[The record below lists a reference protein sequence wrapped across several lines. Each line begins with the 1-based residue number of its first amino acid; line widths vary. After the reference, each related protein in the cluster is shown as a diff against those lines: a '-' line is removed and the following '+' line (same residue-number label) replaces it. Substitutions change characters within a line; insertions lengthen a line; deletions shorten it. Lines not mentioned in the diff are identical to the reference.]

1 MGHVSAASSPN
12 ARPNNSAHGT
22 VLKTA
27 FSQRKRSIAKIELR
41 KGPFNRHKKYRN
53 RSQVVYIDASER
65 ARDAKMLR
73 RLGLRRMS
81 SRTEKEPKS
90 LLDLLDV
97 LKIWELS
104 KQGIAAWAVAGTIG
118 YVLYIRPKMYPKIE
132 YEQART
138 FTPKEVEEWN
148 KAMDAKKSR

>member
-1 MGHVSAASSPN
+1 MLITAFFSGRCDVE
-12 ARPNNSAHGT
+12 RAHGALKKVFKLLSPEKPVAYVSRGRRALASLAVQLCSGT
-22 VLKTA
+22 VDVMAT
-27 FSQRKRSIAKIELR
+27 
-41 KGPFNRHKKYRN
+41 
-53 RSQVVYIDASER
+53 
-65 ARDAKMLR
+65 LR

-81 SRTEKEPKS
+81 SRPEKEPRS

-138 FTPKEVEEWN
+138 FTPKEVEDWN
-148 KAMDAKKSR
+148 KAMDANKSR

>member
-1 MGHVSAASSPN
+1 
-12 ARPNNSAHGT
+12 
-22 VLKTA
+22 
-27 FSQRKRSIAKIELR
+27 
-41 KGPFNRHKKYRN
+41 
-53 RSQVVYIDASER
+53 
-65 ARDAKMLR
+65 MLR

-138 FTPKEVEEWN
+138 FTDLSSGGVPAALSPRAARCSTRIIRSIQCSSTMAVVVPR
-148 KAMDAKKSR
+148 DTR

>member
-1 MGHVSAASSPN
+1 MLLR
-12 ARPNNSAHGT
+12 RPHLYHFALQLCSGT
-22 VLKTA
+22 VDVMAT
-27 FSQRKRSIAKIELR
+27 
-41 KGPFNRHKKYRN
+41 
-53 RSQVVYIDASER
+53 
-65 ARDAKMLR
+65 LR
-73 RLGLRRMS
+73 RVSLRRMS
-81 SRTEKEPKS
+81 SRPEKEPRS

-138 FTPKEVEEWN
+138 FTPKEVEDWN
-148 KAMDAKKSR
+148 KAMDANKSR

>member
-1 MGHVSAASSPN
+1 MVPKPLASGLHP
-12 ARPNNSAHGT
+12 
-22 VLKTA
+22 
-27 FSQRKRSIAKIELR
+27 
-41 KGPFNRHKKYRN
+41 
-53 RSQVVYIDASER
+53 DASER

>member
-1 MGHVSAASSPN
+1 LQHCS
-12 ARPNNSAHGT
+12 GT
-22 VLKTA
+22 VDVMAT
-27 FSQRKRSIAKIELR
+27 
-41 KGPFNRHKKYRN
+41 
-53 RSQVVYIDASER
+53 
-65 ARDAKMLR
+65 LR
-73 RLGLRRMS
+73 RVGLRRMS
-81 SRTEKEPKS
+81 SRPEKEPRS

-138 FTPKEVEEWN
+138 FTPKEVEDWN
-148 KAMDAKKSR
+148 KAMDANKSR